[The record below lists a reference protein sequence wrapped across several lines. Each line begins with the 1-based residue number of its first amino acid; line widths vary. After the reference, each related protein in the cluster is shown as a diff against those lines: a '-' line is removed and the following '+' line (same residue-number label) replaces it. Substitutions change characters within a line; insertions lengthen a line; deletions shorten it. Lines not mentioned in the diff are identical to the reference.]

1 MTNYE
6 CVIATKKLIIKKWDE
21 EILKHNNSELWKMIL
36 KKRCFNYLPL
46 GVEPC
51 EIRNIQIYFKLGFTK
66 YIKTEYEYYLSDEK
80 ALVNYYEKGLI

>member
-1 MTNYE
+1 MEN
-6 CVIATKKLIIKKWDE
+6 D
-21 EILKHNNSELWKMIL
+21 L

-46 GVEPC
+46 VEPC

-66 YIKTEYEYYLSDEK
+66 YIKTEYEYYSSDEK

>member
-1 MTNYE
+1 MEN
-6 CVIATKKLIIKKWDE
+6 D
-21 EILKHNNSELWKMIL
+21 L

-66 YIKTEYEYYLSDEK
+66 CIKTEYEYYSSDEK

>member
-1 MTNYE
+1 MEN
-6 CVIATKKLIIKKWDE
+6 D
-21 EILKHNNSELWKMIL
+21 L

-66 YIKTEYEYYLSDEK
+66 YIKTEYESHLMK
-80 ALVNYYEKGLI
+80 KHLLITMKKD